1 MSGWR
6 LRMYFIKPYLVL
18 LHIVKLNLDQQ
29 LAADRFIAPK
39 ALGFN
44 KHTLPPCFASSI
56 TLMPAAPLL
65 IAAESP

>member
-44 KHTLPPCFASSI
+44 KHTLPLVS
-56 TLMPAAPLL
+56 LL
-65 IAAESP
+65 PSPSCPPRLC